1 MSWFDSPPSS
11 DAGVPES
18 GGVSRDPT
26 SPVVAC
32 RCASSLRIIG
42 CHAVGVNGT
51 IRLQAEADCSG
62 GTFHWT
68 SSSTRVTLTNV
79 DSSNLHIQA
88 GAQPSTGRDAETITV
103 QWTGYDCS
111 PLSATINITVVCVV
125 FSESAAQT
133 YGYDDFDTPPD
144 HTDDHVSV
152 KKLAATVVHVV
163 VSGGLNGNELRFA
176 ASDASIATVDPA
188 PAQAAFDL
196 TIHGL
201 DHNKAETNLV
211 ASVVCHDAVEITRM
225 YINVYREK
233 VVRAVVSKIYDNRHA
248 GTTLTYPNLDVAS
261 AQPLIN
267 PKAKAA
273 VVRYE
278 ISDHSATGGAT
289 HVPYDLNGDGK
300 LTWDIAASGGLEFSK
315 LRDSFSS
322 SDQRIVVVHAIES
335 FYYLSADAPIH
346 TTTIT
351 LRGITNNNYL
361 VVGGSYPLGTGAN
374 CEHVV
379 VQTAS
384 RNSATVTLQ
393 SQLQHAHL
401 AGDCLLFPAGGWGS
415 DPIVIIEGITT
426 EEVIKWTFFH
436 ETGHAVLNHLADLEA
451 PTSIMHF
458 SQGWTD
464 HRLRYK
470 PQNRKYSPPGGTEI
484 QWELIPRT

>member
-1 MSWFDSPPSS
+1 MCWFEQSPSM
-11 DAGVPES
+11 DAGVPQA
-18 GGVSRDPT
+18 GGVSRDAT

-32 RCASSLRIIG
+32 SCASWVRITG
-42 CHAVGVNGT
+42 CRAVGVNKT
-51 IRLQAEADCSG
+51 IRLQAETDCSG
-62 GTFHWT
+62 GTFHWS
-68 SSSTRVTLTNV
+68 SSSTRVTLTNA
-79 DSSNLHIQA
+79 DSSNVHILG

-111 PLSATINITVVCVV
+111 PISASINITVVCVV

-133 YGYDDFDTPPD
+133 YGYDDMDTPPD

-163 VSGGLNGNELRFA
+163 VTGGLNGDELRFA
-176 ASDASIATVDPA
+176 ASDAAKATVDPA

-201 DHNKAETNLV
+201 DQNKAETNLV

-233 VVRAVVSKIYDNRHA
+233 VVRAVVAKVYDNRHA
-248 GTTLTYPNLDVAS
+248 GTTLSYPNLNIAS
-261 AQPLIN
+261 AQTLIN

-278 ISDHSATGGAT
+278 ISDHSATGGAI
-289 HVPYDLNGDGK
+289 HIPYDLNGDGK
-300 LTWDIAASGGLEFSK
+300 LTWDIVANGGQEFTKIQS
-315 LRDSFSS
+315 DFHS
-322 SDQRIVVVHAIES
+322 SDQRIVVVHAMVS
-335 FYYLSADAPIH
+335 RYYLSADAPINA
-346 TTTIT
+346 TTIT
-351 LRGITNNNYL
+351 LRGITTNNFL
-361 VVGGSYPLGTGAN
+361 VAGNSYPLGTGGN
-374 CEHVV
+374 LETVV
-379 VQTAS
+379 VQSAS
-384 RNSATVTLQ
+384 QNSATVTLR
-393 SQLQHAHL
+393 SPLGCAHV
-401 AGDCLLFPAGGWGS
+401 AGEPLEFPAAGWGGN
-415 DPIVIIEGITT
+415 PIVIIEGAS

-451 PTSIMHF
+451 PANIMHY

-464 HRLRYK
+464 HRLRMK